1 MARQDVRGASGV
13 PEQIGMETVPEAG
26 LRPLPTAPRAARR
39 SLRRTRWTLWI
50 APAVLFVAALGYL
63 VPNQVEAHDH
73 YTRMHTA
80 LGVTRQRN
88 HTVAAQLA
96 EVRRDLSILKT
107 QVGSD
112 STALRQ
118 DASELLGAQ
127 TSLAAAQAHVTQ
139 QAGRITS
146 LQTCLTGVE
155 RALNELAVGAQASAI
170 AALNSVSA
178 GCAAAEAS
186 SD

>member
-1 MARQDVRGASGV
+1 MGNLL
-13 PEQIGMETVPEAG
+13 EADR
-26 LRPLPTAPRAARR
+26 RPFLTEPPAARR
-39 SLRRTRWTLWI
+39 MSHHTRWTLWI
-50 APAVLFVAALGYL
+50 AAAALFAGALGYL
-63 VPNQVEAHDH
+63 IPNQVQAHDQ
-73 YTRMHTA
+73 YTRAHTA
-80 LGVTRQRN
+80 LGVTRQRT

-96 EVRRDLSILKT
+96 EVRRDLNILKT

-112 STALRQ
+112 STALSQ
-118 DASELLGAQ
+118 DSSELLGAQ

-139 QAGRITS
+139 QAGQINS

-155 RALNELAVGAQASAI
+155 RALNELAVGGQASAI

-178 GCAAAEAS
+178 DCAAAEAS